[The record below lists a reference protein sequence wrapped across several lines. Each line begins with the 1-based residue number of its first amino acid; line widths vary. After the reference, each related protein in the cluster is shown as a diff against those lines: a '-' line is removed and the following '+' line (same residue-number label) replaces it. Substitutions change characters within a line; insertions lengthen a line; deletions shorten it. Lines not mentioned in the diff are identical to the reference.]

1 MNREDSIFKMF
12 SINFGQDVDNLILDF
27 KIQMEL
33 ADHKKKFCKTLD
45 IIKSME
51 YSYPSQ
57 QRMIRFY
64 NNIISEY
71 TIWNTQIL
79 RMYVR
84 TIKITVLNND
94 SSNVLYTNRKKKLIR
109 NHVIVDEFRVYSTI
123 CGHTTLLNTLGPSNK
138 RFFR

>member
-51 YSYPSQ
+51 YKYKRCHFYRYNRVHIMQ
-57 QRMIRFY
+57 RFY
-64 NNIISEY
+64 NGTISEY
-71 TIWNTQIL
+71 TI
-79 RMYVR
+79 Y
-84 TIKITVLNND
+84 
-94 SSNVLYTNRKKKLIR
+94 
-109 NHVIVDEFRVYSTI
+109 EFT
-123 CGHTTLLNTLGPSNK
+123 
-138 RFFR
+138 FD